1 VRLRTKLLALS
12 ITLIVVVIIAFSS
25 LILTFL
31 QNDLL
36 NDVVENGLE
45 DYKHFSSSLV
55 NKTLSGTPEQPTIL
69 RSYLI
74 SQFRSIS
81 GFSEFTLRVGEE
93 FLINNTGFAPESLFE
108 SGDRY
113 KTSDDGQCQY
123 RTARVSGV
131 EYLVVQSNAKIG
143 TEEYSIALVRN
154 ISEMVNGI
162 QQMAMQCGITGIC
175 VIVVAATA
183 MWLIVF
189 RSMKPIKTLKSGAA
203 QLAQG
208 QYENRIVVA
217 GKDELSEL
225 AADFNK
231 MADAIEL
238 NIHELNDKAE
248 RQQVFINDLSHEL
261 KTPVTS
267 IMLCAETLLSR
278 KVSQE
283 NQTSCLQRIY
293 EQGKWLERLSQK
305 LMALVLLQSKISKRP
320 ESVGGLLEAVK
331 ATTIDALMEKDIKLV
346 IDCDSSELEMDFD
359 LMRSAL
365 VNLIENARKASD
377 EGQNI
382 EIHARENIIEVTDH
396 GKGIPPEEIERIT
409 DPFYMV
415 DRSRSKA
422 AGGSGLG
429 LTIVKKI
436 VEAHGAALSIKSA
449 PGKGT
454 VMRITFE
461 WQK

>member
-1 VRLRTKLLALS
+1 MRLRTKLVALS
-12 ITLIVVVIIAFSS
+12 VALIVVTIVVFSS
-25 LILTFL
+25 LILVFL
-31 QNDLL
+31 QN
-36 NDVVENGLE
+36 NQMSDVVENGLA
-45 DYKHFSSSLV
+45 DYNSFSNSFAY
-55 NKTLSGTPEQPTIL
+55 KTLNGVPEQATTQ

-74 SQFRSIS
+74 SQFRSIP

-93 FLINNTGFAPESLFE
+93 FLFNNTGFDPESLFE
-108 SGDRY
+108 SGDHY
-113 KTSDDGQCQY
+113 KTSDDGQVRY
-123 RTARVSGV
+123 RAVRVSGV
-131 EYLVVQSNAKIG
+131 EYLVVQSSAMIG
-143 TEEYSIALVRN
+143 TEECSIAFVRN

-162 QQMAMQCGITGIC
+162 RQMAMQCGIAGVC
-175 VIVVAATA
+175 VIVVAAAA

-231 MADAIEL
+231 MADAIES
-238 NIHELNDKAE
+238 NIRELNDKSE

-267 IMLCAETLLSR
+267 IMLCAETLLRR
-278 KVSQE
+278 KVAQE
-283 NQTSCLQRIY
+283 NQTPCLQRIY

-305 LMALVLLQSKISKRP
+305 LMTLVLLQSKINKRS
-320 ESVGGLLEAVK
+320 ESVSDLLEAVK
-331 ATTIDALMEKDIKLV
+331 ATTVDALMEKNIMLV
-346 IDCDSSELEMDFD
+346 IDCDSSEVEMDFD

-377 EGQNI
+377 EGQPI
-382 EIHARENIIEVTDH
+382 EVHAYENIIEVTDH
-396 GKGIPPEEIERIT
+396 GRGIPPEEIERIT

-454 VMRITFE
+454 VIRITFE
-461 WQK
+461 RQK